1 VKFRNKWSLVAKNA
15 ATSQPKKRPRIQY
28 YSWRLLDAF
37 STAELLR
44 VVEMQLQFGIV
55 QWLRDVHP
63 GVPFKADTSAIKTT
77 IGTARKM
84 AKLGNTPDW
93 PDIFIAVPA
102 QEYHGLFME
111 FKRDGTRI
119 KNGNGE
125 YATPHLAA
133 QAAFLETL
141 RKNGYAAEFA
151 VGWVNIRKLAE
162 SYLAHAGI
170 MTPQWAKYNDVS

>member
-1 VKFRNKWSLVAKNA
+1 MKFGNKWSLVAKDA

-37 STAELLR
+37 SPAELLR

-63 GVPFKADTSAIKTT
+63 GVLFKADTSAIKTT

-102 QEYHGLFME
+102 QEYHGFFME